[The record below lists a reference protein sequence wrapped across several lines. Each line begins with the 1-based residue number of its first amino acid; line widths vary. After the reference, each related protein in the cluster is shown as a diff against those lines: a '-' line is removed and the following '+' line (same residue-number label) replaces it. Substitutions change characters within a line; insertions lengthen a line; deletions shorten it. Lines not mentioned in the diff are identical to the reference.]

1 MVSIDPSLPQS
12 SIDSD
17 LIIQI
22 KTTIIR
28 ALRGTIQNPQ
38 YPDRKLGGLQVSM
51 EYPMELASYPHLW
64 VEFSFSK
71 FQAAGIGHFLVDEDG
86 NMRGEWYFEGACRMT
101 ILSMSSFERD
111 AYSSQFLNMF
121 AFSNFHPAA
130 QKFDEILQGGAIN
143 MSVDRDQFIPG
154 GQTTNIGSP
163 WDPEA
168 LVYQDVY
175 SIRMVGQLQST
186 FTQSTSNVAGVEL
199 VADGWIGQNPAVL
212 DPDLHVD
219 L

>member
-1 MVSIDPSLPQS
+1 MVSIDPNLPQAAV
-12 SIDSD
+12 DSD
-17 LIIQI
+17 LIIQF

-28 ALRGTIQNPQ
+28 ALRGTIQDPQ
-38 YPDRKLGGLQVSM
+38 YPDRKLGSLQVSM

-64 VEFSFSK
+64 VEFSFTK
-71 FQAAGIGHFLVDEDG
+71 FQAAGIGHFLVNEEG
-86 NMRGEWYFEGACRMT
+86 NMSGEWYFEGASRMT
-101 ILSMSSFERD
+101 LMSMTSFERD
-111 AYSSQFLNMF
+111 AYSSQLLNMF

-130 QKFDEILQGGAIN
+130 QKFDEILHDSTIN

-154 GQTTNIGSP
+154 GQTTNVGSP

-175 SIRMVGQLQST
+175 SIRVVGQVQST
-186 FTQSTSNVAGVEL
+186 FSQTTSNVAGVEL
-199 VADGWIGQNPAVL
+199 VADGWVGQDPSVL